1 MTKQTKVKYACIF
14 VLLFALL
21 LVCVSV
27 FAKTSTEISAH
38 HAGYEQAQTEYNDIR
53 ELLVTKDKDTNKTI
67 VNFDDLR
74 FVNDDVIAWVSID
87 NTTLNYPIVQ
97 SDDNSYYLRR
107 TLLGKDNAAG
117 TIFLDYRNKSDFTS
131 NYSIIY
137 GHKML
142 DDSMFACLT
151 NYKEQDFYNQHKTI
165 NLYTPDKDYIGHIS
179 SAFVVSATDDIY
191 SLEFDDFDMSNSL
204 ITTYVDVKADDKILI
219 LSTCDYN
226 GSSFDDSKR
235 MIVVAVLKE
244 VS

>member
-1 MTKQTKVKYACIF
+1 MTKQTKVKYAYVF
-14 VLLFALL
+14 VLLLLL
-21 LVCVSV
+21 LVVFISV

-38 HAGYEQAQTEYNDIR
+38 HAGYEQAQEEYR
-53 ELLVTKDKDTNKTI
+53 ELEKMAVTKDKDTNKTTVDFKSLQAINNDI
-67 VNFDDLR
+67 VG
-74 FVNDDVIAWVSID
+74 WVSID

-107 TLLGKDNAAG
+107 TLQGNDNAAG
-117 TIFLDYRNKSDFTS
+117 TVFLDYRNKFDFIDDF
-131 NYSIIY
+131 SIIY

-142 DDSMFACLT
+142 DNSMFACLT
-151 NYKEQDFYNQHKTI
+151 NYKEQDFYNKHKTV

-179 SAFVVSATDDIY
+179 SAFIVSATDDIY
-191 SLEFDDFDMSNSL
+191 SLEFDNFDMSNSL